1 MKSFMRLLCLIIL
14 LLASTT
20 HAAPVFSSTYSQMDK
35 TCSQADEEDENSER
49 LVCKPVGSY
58 QMIIDSSAVAISLA
72 IQDTRKKNEPPLEVA
87 TRITKLEAALEWR
100 LADGK
105 PFAVIT
111 RTQEWKENPKMNGS
125 TEAPFI
131 VTDEKL
137 AIRGLGKCATL
148 NTTIPARQTGA
159 NEKARQLADSAWSN
173 PALCKP

>member
-1 MKSFMRLLCLIIL
+1 MKCFIPLLVFL

-35 TCSQADEEDENSER
+35 TCSRADDEDENSER
-49 LVCKPVGSY
+49 MVCKPVGSY
-58 QMIIDSSAVAISLA
+58 QMIIDSSAVAISLS
-72 IQDTRKKNEPPLEVA
+72 IQDTRQKDALPLTVA

-111 RTQEWKENPKMNGS
+111 RTQEWKDNPKADANNA
-125 TEAPFI
+125 APFI
-131 VTDEKL
+131 VTNENL
-137 AIRGLGKCATL
+137 AIRGLGKCAAL
-148 NTTIPARQTGA
+148 NTTIPARQSNA
-159 NEKARQLADSAWSN
+159 NDKARQLTDSAWAN